1 MTSHLD
7 DLNQLRV
14 ITIDHRRKLVKELSA
29 PSERGRAQDLREQFL
44 ELQTTIEAID
54 RAIRDEREA
63 AGPWPSSAAR

>member
-7 DLNQLRV
+7 DLNQLRA
-14 ITIDHRRKLVKELSA
+14 ITIEQRRKLAKELA
-29 PSERGRAQDLREQFL
+29 GHSERRGDSRKLFL

-63 AGPWPSSAAR
+63 AGPWPSNATR